1 MSLLHARGLSIRY
14 GPKVLLETANFA
26 LGHHDRAGLIGP
38 NGSGKSTL
46 MKILAGRIEPD
57 AGSVQLVRRARAGY
71 LPQELSELPPGSLID
86 GVLGSVPGRIWLQSR
101 IAAVEVALG
110 AASTEEEQVELGG
123 ELAELHEELAHH
135 EELYGRH
142 RAGEILSGLG
152 FAQVAM
158 ERPASALSGGWKM
171 RAALAALL
179 LQDPELLLLDEPT
192 NHLDVPTL
200 DWFDAFLR
208 RSRKALVLVS
218 HDREFL
224 DRQIDR
230 VLSFEP
236 EGLRS
241 YAGNYERYLE
251 LRAQEEELL
260 TAQAGRQQKRRA
272 QMQAFIERFRA
283 KATKA
288 RQVQS
293 RVKLLEKE
301 EIVEVREERATVR
314 FRFPEAPRS
323 GREVARLE
331 DVSKSYGERVI
342 YQGLSGQILRGD
354 RIAVIGLN
362 GAGKTTLLK
371 LLAQEIAPD
380 SGAVTLGHNVVP
392 GYFAQHHTERLDP
405 ARTILE
411 EVHGLVPTAP
421 QSWVRGVLGS
431 FLFSGEDVDKRIAV
445 LSGGERAR
453 VSLAGL
459 LVVPSNFLLMDEPT
473 NHLDLDSSEAL
484 IDALTRYQ
492 GTLLFVS
499 HNRSFVNGLA
509 TQVWE
514 VKDGKIDAQ
523 PGDLDDWSARHAA
536 EIQPAAGSRK
546 AMAGPQGA
554 QARRERALER
564 EQRDKV

>member
-1 MSLLHARGLSIRY
+1 
-14 GPKVLLETANFA
+14 VLA
-26 LGHHDRAGLIGP
+26 
-38 NGSGKSTL
+38 
-46 MKILAGRIEPD
+46 
-57 AGSVQLVRRARAGY
+57 
-71 LPQELSELPPGSLID
+71 
-86 GVLGSVPGRIWLQSR
+86 SVPGRSWLQGR
-101 IAAVEVALG
+101 LAAVEAGLAQ
-110 AASTEEEQVELGG
+110 AATEEEQVELGG
-123 ELAELHEELAHH
+123 ELAELHEQLAHH
-135 EELYGRH
+135 EELYGRYQ
-142 RAGEILSGLG
+142 AEEILGGLG
-152 FAQVAM
+152 FARS
-158 ERPASALSGGWKM
+158 ELSRPASELSGGWKM

-200 DWFDAFLR
+200 EWFDSFLR
-208 RSRKALVLVS
+208 RSRKALLLVS

-230 VLSFEP
+230 VLSLES
-236 EGLRS
+236 EGLRA

-251 LRAQEEELL
+251 LRAAEEERLA
-260 TAQAGRQQKRRA
+260 AQAEKQSRRRA

-301 EIVEVREERATVR
+301 EIVQVREERATVR

-331 DVSKSYGERVI
+331 RVSKSYGATPVYRD
-342 YQGLSGQILRGD
+342 LSAQVLRGD

-371 LLAQEIAPD
+371 LLAREIEPD
-380 SGAVTLGHNVVP
+380 AGVVALGHNVVT

-411 EVHGLVPTAP
+411 EVHGLVPTQA

-431 FLFSGEDVDKRIAV
+431 FLFSGDEVEKRIGV

-453 VSLAGL
+453 VALARL

-484 IDALTRYQ
+484 IDALTRYE

-509 TQVWE
+509 TRIWE
-514 VKDGKIDAQ
+514 VRDGVIDSQ
-523 PGDLDDWSARHAA
+523 PGDLDDWSRRRTAQTASEVQDGSSRAS
-536 EIQPAAGSRK
+536 AG
-546 AMAGPQGA
+546 GQGV
-554 QARRERALER
+554 QARRERAFQR
-564 EQRDKV
+564 EQRDKVLGPIKRAVAELEQRIAQLEQEKKAAEAQLADPALFSDPARSTPLITAYRDAARKLEELYARWEHKSEELAAAESRLS